1 VLVLPSSYSSG
12 AVHWVE
18 VDHDSGVVVRL
29 GVGSGG
35 DVGDPDAGD
44 RGSASVLEEARV
56 ER

>member
-1 VLVLPSSYSSG
+1 VLVLLSSYSSG

-18 VDHDSGVVVRL
+18 VDRDSGVVVRL